1 MRKILLRL
9 LLLVLLLPALVAGGL
24 AVLGVDRLRPW
35 VEARATAALDR
46 PVAIEGSL
54 SLGWSAGPVLR
65 VEGLRLAARPGEHE
79 DLARIGRLEAH
90 PALRPLF
97 FGRLELDRLL
107 LADSTV
113 TLPVGGEKGAGAAGP
128 PGAGSGSE
136 PVAPLPVA
144 RDVRLERVRLLVP
157 AAEGRPPLSLLVTE
171 AQASLPDPAGP
182 LALEARGEL
191 DGRPALLRLG
201 LDSPTALLERR
212 RVRLEP
218 LALTLGGSDLEGALD
233 LDPGGPR
240 PRLEGKLA
248 SRRLELPHLLALL
261 AAPAGGGEPDPNR
274 AGSDRGKPRSGRL
287 IPDAPIELAGLRGI
301 EASLELRV
309 AELVTGGPVLREL
322 VLPVRIGNGRLLAE
336 PVAAELAGGRIG
348 GRLEADG
355 GQPQP
360 AVALALEARGL
371 ATARLQR
378 ELGQETTLD
387 AALDLDL
394 ELTGRG
400 RSLRALLASAEGEL
414 TAALGGGRLRAA
426 ALDRIAGGVREAVR
440 ALAAQGGDGWI
451 ELRCGAFDLPIRAGV
466 VELRV
471 AVLET
476 ARARLSGEGR
486 LDLGS
491 ERLDVT
497 LLPRSRGAT
506 LSVAVPVRVRGT
518 LAAPEIALDQREAGR
533 RAALGLLG
541 ALVFPPAALA
551 AFADLGAAGNPCLAS
566 EPAPSPTDP
575 ATSGPALPGVDVL
588 RRGLEG
594 LFGGGRR

>member
-1 MRKILLRL
+1 MRKILLFL

-54 SLGWSAGPVLR
+54 SLGWSAGPVLL
-65 VEGLRLAARPGEHE
+65 VEGLRLAARPGDPE

-90 PALRPLF
+90 PALGPLL

-107 LADSTV
+107 LADATV
-113 TLPVGGEKGAGAAGP
+113 TLAAGGEARDREAGP
-128 PGAGSGSE
+128 SAASSAAAAPT
-136 PVAPLPVA
+136 PLPVA
-144 RDVRLERVRLLVP
+144 REVRLERIRLVAP
-157 AAEGRPPLSLLVTE
+157 AAEGRPSLVFLVAE
-171 AQASLPDPAGP
+171 AVARLPDPAGP

-360 AVALALEARGL
+360 AVALALEARGH

-378 ELGQETTLD
+378 ELGLDPTLD

-400 RSLRALLASAEGEL
+400 RSLRALLATTEGEL

-440 ALAAQGGDGWI
+440 ALAAQGGDGWV

-466 VELRV
+466 AELRV

-476 ARARLSGEGR
+476 GRTRLSGEGR

-491 ERLDVT
+491 ERLDLT
-497 LLPRSRGAT
+497 LLPRPRGAT
-506 LSVAVPVRVRGT
+506 SSVAVPVRVRGT
-518 LAAPEIALDQREAGR
+518 LAAPEIALDQREADR
-533 RAALGLLG
+533 RAALGLVG
-541 ALVFPPAALA
+541 ALVFPPAAVA
-551 AFADLGAAGNPCLAS
+551 AFADLGAAGNACLAP
-566 EPAPSPTDP
+566 EPAP
-575 ATSGPALPGVDVL
+575 AEAGSGSGLPSLDAL
-588 RRGLEG
+588 RRSLEG

>member
-1 MRKILLRL
+1 MRKILLFL
-9 LLLVLLLPALVAGGL
+9 LLLVLLLPALALGGL
-24 AVLGVDRLRPW
+24 TVLGLDRLRPW

-65 VEGLRLAARPGEHE
+65 VEGLRLAARPGERG
-79 DLARIGRLEAH
+79 DLARIGRLEAR
-90 PALRPLF
+90 PALGRLLL
-97 FGRLELDRLL
+97 GRLELDRLQ
-107 LADSTV
+107 LADATL
-113 TLPVGGEKGAGAAGP
+113 TLP
-128 PGAGSGSE
+128 AGSERAGGGGSATSSVGE
-136 PVAPLPVA
+136 APRLLPMA
-144 RDVRLERVRLLVP
+144 REVRLERVRLLVP
-157 AAEGRPPLSLLVTE
+157 VAQGRPPLGFLIAE
-171 AQASLPDPAGP
+171 AQARLPDPEGP
-182 LALEARGEL
+182 LTLEARGEL
-191 DGRPALLRLG
+191 DGRPFSLRLG
-201 LDSPTALLERR
+201 LDAPRALSERR
-212 RVRLEP
+212 RVRFEP
-218 LALTLGGSDLEGALD
+218 LALELADSDLEGVLD

-248 SRRLELPHLLALL
+248 SRRFELPHLLALL
-261 AAPAGGGEPDPNR
+261 GRPAAGGEPGASEAKGEG
-274 AGSDRGKPRSGRL
+274 AGPRSVRL
-287 IPDAPIELAGLRGI
+287 IPDAPIELAGLREI

-322 VLPVRIGNGRLLAE
+322 VLPVRIGSGRLLAE
-336 PVAAELAGGRIG
+336 PVTAELAGGRIG

-360 AVALALEARGL
+360 ALALALEARGL

-378 ELGQETTLD
+378 ELGLEPTLD
-387 AALDLDL
+387 APLDLDL
-394 ELTGRG
+394 ELSGRG
-400 RSLRALLASAEGEL
+400 RSLRALLASAEGEI
-414 TAALGGGRLRAA
+414 TAALGGGRLRAV
-426 ALDRIAGGVREAVR
+426 ALDRLAGGVREAVR
-440 ALAAQGGDGWI
+440 ALAAQGGDGWV

-466 VELRV
+466 AELRV

-491 ERLDVT
+491 ERLDLT

-533 RAALGLLG
+533 RAALGLVG
-541 ALVFPPAALA
+541 ALVFPPAAIA
-551 AFADLGAAGNPCLAS
+551 AFADLGAAGNACLAP
-566 EPAPSPTDP
+566 EPAPTEVRPGAPGT
-575 ATSGPALPGVDVL
+575 GLPGLDAL
-588 RRGLEG
+588 RRGLES

>member
-1 MRKILLRL
+1 MRKILLFL
-9 LLLVLLLPALVAGGL
+9 LLLVLLLPALVVGGL

-35 VEARATAALDR
+35 VEARATAAFDR
-46 PVAIEGSL
+46 PVAIEGRL
-54 SLGWSAGPVLR
+54 SLGWSAGPVLL
-65 VEGLRLAARPGEHE
+65 VEGLRLAARPGEPE
-79 DLARIGRLEAH
+79 DLARIGRLEAR
-90 PALRPLF
+90 PALGPLLR
-97 FGRLELDRLL
+97 GRLELDRLQ
-107 LADSTV
+107 LADATV
-113 TLPVGGEKGAGAAGP
+113 TLPAGSERAGGGGPEGASGGEA
-128 PGAGSGSE
+128 S
-136 PVAPLPVA
+136 VVLPVA
-144 RDVRLERVRLLVP
+144 REVRLERVRLVVP
-157 AAEGRPPLSLLVTE
+157 AVHGRASVALVIDE

-182 LALEARGEL
+182 LALEASGAL
-191 DGRPALLRLG
+191 DGRPLSLRLG
-201 LDSPTALLERR
+201 LDSPMALLEHR

-218 LALTLGGSDLEGALD
+218 LALTLADSDLEGVLD

-261 AAPAGGGEPDPNR
+261 AAPAGGGEPAASG
-274 AGSDRGKPRSGRL
+274 AGSDGGGPRSGRL
-287 IPDAPIELAGLRGI
+287 VPDAPIELAGLRGI
-301 EASLELRV
+301 EARLELRV

-336 PVAAELAGGRIG
+336 PVTAELAGGRID
-348 GRLEADG
+348 GRLEVDG

-360 AVALALEARGL
+360 ALALALEARGL

-378 ELGQETTLD
+378 ELGQEPTLD
-387 AALDLDL
+387 APLDFDF
-394 ELTGRG
+394 ELSGRG
-400 RSLRALLASAEGEL
+400 RSLRALLATAEGEVTL
-414 TAALGGGRLRAA
+414 ALGGGRLRAV

-440 ALAAQGGDGWI
+440 ALAAQGGDGWV
-451 ELRCGAFDLPIRAGV
+451 ELRCAAFDLPIRAGV

-506 LSVAVPVRVRGT
+506 SSVAVPVRVRGT
-518 LAAPEIALDQREAGR
+518 LAAPEITLDRREAAR
-533 RAALGLLG
+533 RAALGLVG
-541 ALVFPPAALA
+541 AFGFPPAALA
-551 AFADLGAAGNPCLAS
+551 AFADLGVAGNVCLAP
-566 EPAPSPTDP
+566 EPAPAEPSPG
-575 ATSGPALPGVDVL
+575 GPGAGLPGLDAL

-594 LFGGGRR
+594 LFGGRR